1 MNYIK
6 KLEKGDILYNP
17 ESTRKDQFVIDNG
30 DGTVSTLNKQLQV
43 RGLDKK
49 VMIGDTPYY
58 YSSTHKIPRTGRAYM
73 GWQVLDLNN
82 IKKQILNTA
91 KKVTDFSNPNRNNP
105 QPVQETPRVITTP
118 DNGIYPN
125 RQNQSTLELSSLDR
139 VKESRKMWRD
149 SPNIVVK
156 SNPQFTSSNQNQ
168 KFQTQEKS
176 STPKRSKQEVIDI
189 QQKLKSIGLGD
200 MLGTTG
206 PNKDGVD
213 GIWGKR
219 TQAAYNEYMKNQ
231 QYYDGMAKLS
241 EVNTPVLAVTPIE
254 QPALVN
260 VTPKEEIQVVEQ
272 PTAPQKPIVMDRGDI
287 RNLMRYYDINPYNYT
302 GAQRRALRKFLNGDR
317 SQDMSWMDTNS
328 GLYQEFVAPYTAFQK
343 NGGTLVSKNVIERF
357 RNRR

>member
-6 KLEKGDILYNP
+6 KLKKGDILYNP
-17 ESTRKDQFVIDNG
+17 ESTRRDQFVIDNG

-58 YSSTHKIPRTGRAYM
+58 YSSTYKIPRTGRAYM

-82 IKKQILNTA
+82 IKRQILNNV
-91 KKVTDFSNPNRNNP
+91 KKITDFNNPNRNNS
-105 QPVQETPRVITTP
+105 QPVQETSKVITTP
-118 DNGIYPN
+118 NNGIYPN
-125 RQNQSTLELSSLDR
+125 RQNQPTLELSLLD
-139 VKESRKMWRD
+139 KAIESRKMWRD

-156 SNPQFTSSNQNQ
+156 SNPQFTSNQNQNQ
-168 KFQTQEKS
+168 KPQTQEKP
-176 STPKRSKQEVIDI
+176 STPKRSRQEVIDI
-189 QQKLKSIGLGD
+189 QEMLKSVGLGD

-219 TQAAYNEYMKNQ
+219 TQAAYDQYMKNQ
-231 QYYDGMAKLS
+231 AKMLETNVPVS
-241 EVNTPVLAVTPIE
+241 VVTPVEEPT
-254 QPALVN
+254 LVN
-260 VTPKEEIQVVEQ
+260 VTPREEIQVVEQ
-272 PTAPQKPIVMDRGDI
+272 PATSQTPIVMDRGDV

-328 GLYQEFVAPYTAFQK
+328 GLYQEFVAPYTSFQK